1 MGRTRRKAVV
11 TIDPGEDTHRQR
23 SWDFVEHQEM
33 PLLPI
38 GDRFDGHSAEIELG
52 LIPEQNLEES
62 KRCYL
67 CNLKYE
73 IHIPDCIY
81 CRWCIDQCP
90 RDRIGLVKSVES
102 TGGHLGTAI
111 EWTERWDEVAGIVID
126 NERCIR
132 CGICL
137 RICPTQCIYVRLVN
151 MAERMVLE
159 GEVDNGE

>member
-1 MGRTRRKAVV
+1 MV
-11 TIDPGEDTHRQR
+11 TIDPGEDTHRKR
-23 SWDFVEHQEM
+23 SMDFVERQEM
-33 PLLPI
+33 PLLPFR
-38 GDRFDGHSAEIELG
+38 DRFDGHSAEVELG
-52 LIPEQNLEES
+52 LTSEQNLEEAN
-62 KRCYL
+62 RCYL

-90 RDRIGLVKSVES
+90 RECIGLVKSVES

-137 RICPTQCIYVRLVN
+137 RVCPTQCIHVRLVN
-151 MAERMVLE
+151 MVERMVVE
-159 GEVDNGE
+159 GEVNDDR